1 MYIFKATNKTK
12 SKFAPE
18 RLLGHEDFTSECT
31 MFRAYSYEGL
41 NNDKLKALAKFPY
54 SSQITLT
61 FRKLQRIT
69 KSLTVWLDLLLDGVL
84 ITNCTVNFAIPPGK
98 KVR

>member
-1 MYIFKATNKTK
+1 
-12 SKFAPE
+12 
-18 RLLGHEDFTSECT
+18 
-31 MFRAYSYEGL
+31 MFRNYSYEGL
-41 NNDKLKALAKFPY
+41 NNDKFINDDILISKALAKFPY

-61 FRKLQRIT
+61 FRKLERIT

-84 ITNCTVNFAIPPGK
+84 ITNCSVNFAIPPGK